1 MGIIL
6 KTIRL
11 ILLGPLVAINSILWV
26 IICLTNPA
34 HPKWTSYAANS
45 YGQIGKWILG
55 YRLDIENKD
64 ILKNTDKNII
74 VSNHQSNY
82 DIFYIGEICPRMT
95 VSVGKKAI
103 IYFPFFGMM
112 YWITGNILIDRGN
125 KRKAW
130 SVMDK
135 VVERIKEGVSVWIMP
150 EGTRSK
156 GRGLLPFKKGAF
168 VVSIKSGRP
177 IIPVCVDN
185 FHEKVDITKFNSGTL
200 KVKVLEPIS
209 PEGYTLDNIQDY
221 IEHVRNKMIEA
232 LESIS

>member
-1 MGIIL
+1 
-6 KTIRL
+6 
-11 ILLGPLVAINSILWV
+11 
-26 IICLTNPA
+26 
-34 HPKWTSYAANS
+34 
-45 YGQIGKWILG
+45 
-55 YRLDIENKD
+55 
-64 ILKNTDKNII
+64 
-74 VSNHQSNY
+74 
-82 DIFYIGEICPRMT
+82 
-95 VSVGKKAI
+95 
-103 IYFPFFGMM
+103 MM

-177 IIPVCVDN
+177 IIPVCVGN

-221 IEHVRNKMIEA
+221 IEHVRNKMSEA

>member
-1 MGIIL
+1 
-6 KTIRL
+6 
-11 ILLGPLVAINSILWV
+11 
-26 IICLTNPA
+26 
-34 HPKWTSYAANS
+34 
-45 YGQIGKWILG
+45 
-55 YRLDIENKD
+55 
-64 ILKNTDKNII
+64 
-74 VSNHQSNY
+74 
-82 DIFYIGEICPRMT
+82 
-95 VSVGKKAI
+95 
-103 IYFPFFGMM
+103 
-112 YWITGNILIDRGN
+112 
-125 KRKAW
+125 
-130 SVMDK
+130 MDK

-177 IIPVCVDN
+177 IIPVCVGN

-221 IEHVRNKMIEA
+221 IEHVRNKMSEA